1 MPGNLVAVNVYHKR
15 WVGSSLPL
23 QHFSIMG
30 SGNGGLESAREG
42 REPSTGEGTA
52 SVGNDQSD
60 IGKLKGVGRWAE
72 TTVYRLGFVVPTV
85 AEGIGIVSGIWDG
98 GVHQVYR
105 LIMRGTAVFE
115 KGVQLGPERQGVAET
130 GERCSSEE
138 AKRTRGGE
146 GWSW

>member
-1 MPGNLVAVNVYHKR
+1 M
-15 WVGSSLPL
+15 PL

-72 TTVYRLGFVVPTV
+72 TTMYRLGFVVPTV

-98 GVHQVYR
+98 GVHQVYYLR
-105 LIMRGTAVFE
+105 RGDIAFFE
-115 KGVQLGPERQGVAET
+115 RSVELGP
-130 GERCSSEE
+130 
-138 AKRTRGGE
+138 RGG
-146 GWSW
+146 GRRTPCRCI